1 MRRYLLFLILLLQ
14 TGAFYSH
21 AQQKTEAE
29 LVAKLFRALQM
40 QDFEAYASLYAT
52 SDSLSSWILQYAD
65 VHSESY
71 KKMAFVK
78 NNIAAKEDYD
88 TLIRREI
95 DANLD
100 TFLDKAKKWGIHWNE
115 TVFARYELE
124 KIRRGR
130 GLMIEKVASL
140 RFMGYIFFRDLAT
153 RKMYGFTVYDL
164 FQVNG
169 KWYGGELVNIFPAEN
184 KEQYK
189 KAFLKEQK
197 WLRDVANG
205 LVTADSDTSDGDGVH
220 DGDDPHPSEK
230 EIVDRKFYRGKF
242 DNEIAVQLYVRSI
255 KGACP
260 GGVCSWDAL
269 FKFGDQDEWVPMSVS
284 KNEEGNWLFI
294 EEMGGMEL
302 KLEGGVYQGIW
313 AAGDTKAEYDVKL
326 KEANL
331 SAKKANALDEAM
343 STIGEEE

>member
-1 MRRYLLFLILLLQ
+1 MLLCFFSTNI
-14 TGAFYSH
+14 Y
-21 AQQKTEAE
+21 AQQKTETE
-29 LVAKLFRALQM
+29 LVAKLFRALQQ

-65 VHSESY
+65 VDSEPY
-71 KKMAFVK
+71 KKMYFVK
-78 NNIAAKEDYD
+78 NNMAAKEDYD

-95 DANLD
+95 AANLD
-100 TFLDKAKKWGIHWNE
+100 TFLDKAKTLGIHWNE
-115 TVFARYELE
+115 TVFARYELD

-130 GLMIEKVASL
+130 GLMIEKVAPL
-140 RFMGYIFFRDLAT
+140 RFLGYIFFRDLAT
-153 RKMYGFTVYDL
+153 RKMYGFTVYDI
-164 FQVNG
+164 FQVND

-189 KAFLKEQK
+189 KAFLKEQQ

-205 LVTADSDTSDGDGVH
+205 LVKNDNDTSDKDGAH
-220 DGDDPHPSEK
+220 DEDDRASSKK
-230 EIVDRKFYRGKF
+230 EIVDRKFYKGKF
-242 DNEIAVQLYVRSI
+242 DNEIEVQLYVRSI
-255 KGACP
+255 KGPCA
-260 GGVCSWDAL
+260 GEVCSWDAV

-302 KLEGGVYQGIW
+302 KLEGSVYEGTW

-326 KEANL
+326 KETNL

-343 STIGEEE
+343 NAMDEGE

>member
-1 MRRYLLFLILLLQ
+1 MLLWLFSAK
-14 TGAFYSH
+14 GY

-29 LVAKLFRALQM
+29 LIGKLFRALQQ
-40 QDFEAYASLYAT
+40 QDVDGYASLYAT

-65 VHSESY
+65 VNSEPY
-71 KKMAFVK
+71 RKMYSVK
-78 NNIAAKEDYD
+78 NNLAAKEDYD

-100 TFLDKAKKWGIHWNE
+100 TFLDKAKMLGVHWNE
-115 TVFARYELE
+115 TVFARYELD

-130 GLMIEKVASL
+130 GLMIEKVAPL
-140 RFMGYIFFRDLAT
+140 RFLGYIFFRDLAT

-164 FQVNG
+164 FEVNG

-189 KAFLKEQK
+189 KAFLKEQQ

-205 LVTADSDTSDGDGVH
+205 LVKAEDDTSDDAH
-220 DGDDPHPSEK
+220 DEDDRPSRKK
-230 EIVDRKFYRGKF
+230 EIADRKFYKGKF
-242 DNEIAVQLYVRSI
+242 DNEIDVQLYIRYI
-255 KGACP
+255 KGPCP

-284 KNEEGNWLFI
+284 KNEEGKWVFI

-302 KLEGGVYQGIW
+302 TLDGSTYKGTW
-313 AAGDTKAEYDVKL
+313 AAGDTKAEYDVKI
-326 KEANL
+326 KETNL
-331 SAKKANALDEAM
+331 SAKKANALDNAM
-343 STIGEEE
+343 NAMDEGE

>member
-1 MRRYLLFLILLLQ
+1 MRCYLFFMVISLLV
-14 TGAFYSH
+14 GSADSH
-21 AQQKTEAE
+21 GQQKTEAA
-29 LVAKLFRALQM
+29 LVAKLFRALQQ
-40 QDFEAYASLYAT
+40 QDVESYASLYAT

-65 VHSESY
+65 VNSESY
-71 KKMAFVK
+71 KKMYFVK
-78 NNIAAKEDYD
+78 NNMAAKEDYD

-95 DANLD
+95 FANLD
-100 TFLDKAKKWGIHWNE
+100 TFLDKAKALGIHWNE
-115 TVFARYELE
+115 TVFARYELD

-130 GLMIEKVASL
+130 GLMIEKVAPL
-140 RFMGYIFFRDLAT
+140 RFLGYVFFRDLAT
-153 RKMYGFTVYDL
+153 RKMYGFTVYDI
-164 FQVNG
+164 FRVNDQ
-169 KWYGGELVNIFPAEN
+169 WYGGELVNIFPAEN

-205 LVTADSDTSDGDGVH
+205 LVKADTDTGDTDDGH
-220 DGDDPHPSEK
+220 DEDDRPSSKK
-230 EIVDRKFYRGKF
+230 EIVDKKFYKGKF
-242 DNEIAVQLYVRSI
+242 DNEIEVHLYVRSI
-255 KGACP
+255 KGPCP

-284 KNEEGNWLFI
+284 KNEGGNWLFT

-302 KLEGGVYQGIW
+302 KLEGSVYQGTW

-326 KEANL
+326 KETNL

-343 STIGEEE
+343 NAMDNDD

>member
-1 MRRYLLFLILLLQ
+1 ILLLQ

-140 RFMGYIFFRDLAT
+140 R
-153 RKMYGFTVYDL
+153 
-164 FQVNG
+164 
-169 KWYGGELVNIFPAEN
+169 
-184 KEQYK
+184 
-189 KAFLKEQK
+189 
-197 WLRDVANG
+197 
-205 LVTADSDTSDGDGVH
+205 
-220 DGDDPHPSEK
+220 
-230 EIVDRKFYRGKF
+230 
-242 DNEIAVQLYVRSI
+242 
-255 KGACP
+255 
-260 GGVCSWDAL
+260 
-269 FKFGDQDEWVPMSVS
+269 
-284 KNEEGNWLFI
+284 
-294 EEMGGMEL
+294 
-302 KLEGGVYQGIW
+302 
-313 AAGDTKAEYDVKL
+313 
-326 KEANL
+326 
-331 SAKKANALDEAM
+331 
-343 STIGEEE
+343 